1 MNNRVNYTFVGLLVL
16 VGIGLMMAFTYWM
29 LKPASNEEIK
39 NYTIYF
45 NESVL
50 GLNIDAPVK
59 YRGIRVGKVAE
70 LKINSKNS
78 EQVQVRVEIL
88 KTTPIK
94 VSTVAKLTAQGIT
107 GLTYINLSH
116 GNQLEADLQATKGEK
131 YPVIKTTPSFFENF
145 EKSLGSVSSRLTST
159 LGKTEELLGADNQ
172 EQMALLLR
180 RSANVMEKMDKL
192 LDEKTINHL
201 QSSAKHLDSFSAKL
215 DKVMPNIDTFVDSS
229 LAWEDKISS
238 SFQSMQD
245 SFGSIKNSYKG
256 IQGSMGEFQRAV
268 GNGEFNIKEI
278 TSDIVPTMNTTLMQ
292 MQELMIKFEE
302 TLNQYEKSP
311 SDILY
316 KTQKIQKAPGEK

>member
-16 VGIGLMMAFTYWM
+16 VGITLMMVFTYWM
-29 LKPASNEEIK
+29 LKPASHKDIK

-59 YRGIRVGKVAE
+59 YRGIRVGRVAE
-70 LKINSKNS
+70 LQINPQNS

-88 KTTPIK
+88 KSTPIK

-116 GNQLEADLQATKGEK
+116 GSQLEAELKPQKGEA
-131 YPVIKTTPSFFENF
+131 YPVIKTVPSFFENF

-172 EQMALLLR
+172 EQMALLLK

-192 LDEKTINHL
+192 LDEKTITHL
-201 QSSAKHLDSFSAKL
+201 QASAKHLDSFSAKL
-215 DKVMPNIDTFVDSS
+215 DKVMPNIDNLVDNS
-229 LAWEDKISS
+229 LAWEGNISS

-256 IQGSMGEFQRAV
+256 IQGSMGELQRAI
-268 GNGEFNIKEI
+268 GDGEFNIKEI
-278 TSDIVPTMNTTLMQ
+278 SSDIVPTMNSTLTQ

-316 KTQKIQKAPGEK
+316 KTQEIHKAPGEN